1 MAIPQAKLR
10 EIIFQLLYS
19 RNMGH
24 AEPGDLIELLMKEL
38 SVSKSTMRQAM
49 EKVEAIQAHLKEID
63 EAIAKTSH
71 DYAFDRIQNVE
82 RNILRLGVY
91 EVLID
96 NKIPPKVA
104 IAEAIRLA
112 RKFGTP
118 ESASFVNALLDAIY
132 KSSQGEEANSQE
144 IEGHLLRLEEIEKQS
159 QENFLAK
166 EQDKEPLNG
175 NS

>member
-10 EIIFQLLYS
+10 EITFQLLYS

-24 AEPGDLIELLMKEL
+24 AQADDLIELLMKEL
-38 SVSKSTMRQAM
+38 AVSKSAMRQAM
-49 EKVEAIQAHLKEID
+49 SKVDAIQERLEEID
-63 EAIAKTSH
+63 EAIAKTSYA
-71 DYAFDRIQNVE
+71 YAFDRIQNVE

-91 EVLID
+91 ELLMD
-96 NKIPPKVA
+96 DTIPSLVA

-132 KSSQGEEANSQE
+132 KSTLGEETDSKE
-144 IEGHLLRLEEIEKQS
+144 IENHFFRLEETEKLS
-159 QENFLAK
+159 QENFLAREK
-166 EQDKEPLNG
+166 DKELLDG
-175 NS
+175 NP

>member
-24 AEPGDLIELLMKEL
+24 AQVEDLIELLMKEL
-38 SVSKSTMRQAM
+38 AVSKSAMRQAM
-49 EKVEAIQAHLKEID
+49 SKVDAIQEHLNEID

-71 DYAFDRIQNVE
+71 TYAFDRIQNVE

-91 EVLID
+91 ELLMD
-96 NKIPPKVA
+96 DAIPPLVA

-132 KSSQGEEANSQE
+132 KSTQGQEADSKEVESHFLHMEET
-144 IEGHLLRLEEIEKQS
+144 EKKS
-159 QENFLAK
+159 QENFLAREK
-166 EQDKEPLNG
+166 DNELLDG